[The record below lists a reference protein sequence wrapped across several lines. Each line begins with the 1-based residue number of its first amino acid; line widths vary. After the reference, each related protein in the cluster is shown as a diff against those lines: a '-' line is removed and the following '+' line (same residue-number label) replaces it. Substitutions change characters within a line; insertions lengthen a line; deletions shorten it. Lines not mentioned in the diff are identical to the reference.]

1 MLMLNLA
8 SAYSSLYL
16 LTNVR
21 FLLYSFF
28 DVIRGGGRYLKVW
41 PKQSALNGLFID
53 SKISFYTRMSIKIT
67 PAFVALSLGL
77 TLTFPTLFNP
87 IVSVTFALFLL
98 GLPIQGFYWLGKR
111 SEQLLPQQL
120 LPWFMAIK
128 QKLSVKNAAEESI
141 HHPSYLELATLLQQ
155 AFKLGGDDFLQHHEL
170 I

>member
-1 MLMLNLA
+1 LHL
-8 SAYSSLYL
+8 
-16 LTNVR
+16 
-21 FLLYSFF
+21 FF
-28 DVIRGGGRYLKVW
+28 DVIRRGGLYLKAW

-53 SKISFYTRMSIKIT
+53 SKISFYTRLSIKIT
-67 PAFVALSLGL
+67 PAFIALSLGL
-77 TLTFPTLFNP
+77 ALTFPTLFNP

-111 SEQLLPQQL
+111 SQQLLPQQL

-128 QKLSVKNAAEESI
+128 KKLSVKNTAEEGSI

-155 AFKLGGDDFLQHHEL
+155 AFKLGGDDFLRHHEL